1 MIHGHQVFSEASSEA
16 ESGVIKPGKTRSKF
30 SRYLYFRGWW
40 CMSWQFLPDMN
51 SFLVFMLCTT
61 FIQCYLD
68 ELHTEIPI
76 IYLINN
82 KQIPL

>member
-40 CMSWQFLPDMN
+40 CMSWQFLPDIN
-51 SFLVFMLCTT
+51 IFLVCTKC
-61 FIQCYLD
+61 IQSYLD
-68 ELHTEIPI
+68 ELQATAVNTEIT
-76 IYLINN
+76 YLINN
-82 KQIPL
+82 KQFPV